1 MVAVRFC
8 PQLFRLQSPANA
20 SEAADSKKQADD
32 QGSGAG
38 HHCHDTASKQEG
50 SAPQQPFQLP
60 YRMLFAIA
68 TLDSTIIYDTQV
80 SRASLYAKGHHSE
93 SILAEVCKSRT
104 KPWHTNEEAMSS
116 LRRTSCFAS

>member
-8 PQLFRLQSPANA
+8 PQLFRLQGPAPA
-20 SEAADSKKQADD
+20 SEAADNKQQTDE

-38 HHCHDTASKQEG
+38 HHCHGTADKQEG

-68 TLDSTIIYDTQV
+68 TLDSIIIYDTQV
-80 SRASLYAKGHHSE
+80 SSISLLQVTYKQPG
-93 SILAEVCKSRT
+93 IQT
-104 KPWHTNEEAMSS
+104 
-116 LRRTSCFAS
+116 